1 MTSSHS
7 VAVLLTA
14 FNGIKWIEE
23 QVESIFYQ
31 KDVNID
37 IYISIDLSN
46 DGTYEWCQE
55 LALKN
60 SNVNILPYGNH
71 FGGAAKNFYR
81 LIKEV
86 DICKYDYISL
96 ADQDDI
102 WLPDKISRAIKI
114 INVRGLDG
122 YSSNVIAFWEDGR
135 KQLIRKSYPQNKF
148 DYYFESAGPGCTFLL
163 KQQSLKKFKDFL
175 IKNWTLVNEVSLHDV
190 MIYAFFRELSMVW
203 YIDDIPKLYYRQHTN
218 NQIGANVNWRSYLN
232 RLKKI
237 KNKWARRE
245 VQKIIN
251 LLKPYSKDK
260 ISLNYF
266 FLIINFNKL
275 RRRFRDRII
284 LLLMN
289 LIRLF

>member
-1 MTSSHS
+1 MTSNPS
-7 VAVLLTA
+7 VAVLLAA

-23 QVESIFYQ
+23 QVESIFNQ

-86 DICKYDYISL
+86 DISKYDYISL

-102 WLPDKISRAIKI
+102 WLSDKVSRAIEI
-114 INVRGLDG
+114 MNVKKLDG

-135 KQLIRKSYPQNKF
+135 EQLIRKSYPQNKF
-148 DYYFESAGPGCTFLL
+148 DYYFESAGPGCTFLI

-175 IKNWTLVNEVSLHDV
+175 IKNWTIVNEVSLHDV
-190 MIYAFFRELSMVW
+190 MIYAFFREFSMVW
-203 YIDDIPKLYYRQHTN
+203 YIDEIPKLYYRQHSK
-218 NQIGANVNWRSYLN
+218 NQIGANVNLKSFLN
-232 RLKKI
+232 RFKKI
-237 KNKWARRE
+237 KNKWARSE

-251 LLKPYSKDK
+251 LLKPYSNNKV
-260 ISLNYF
+260 SLNYF

>member
-23 QVESIFYQ
+23 QVESIFNQ

-46 DGTYEWCQE
+46 DGTYEWCQD

-102 WLPDKISRAIKI
+102 WLTDKISRAIKI
-114 INVRGLDG
+114 INVRKLDG

-203 YIDDIPKLYYRQHTN
+203 YIDDVPKLFYRQHTN

-284 LLLMN
+284 LLLMS

>member
-1 MTSSHS
+1 MTSNPS

-14 FNGIKWIEE
+14 FNGIKWIRE
-23 QVESIFYQ
+23 QIESIFNQ
-31 KDVNID
+31 KDVDIK
-37 IYISIDLSN
+37 IYISVDLSN
-46 DGTYEWCQE
+46 DGTYEWCKE

-86 DICKYDYISL
+86 DFSKYDYISL

-102 WLPDKISRAIKI
+102 WLPQKISRAIKI
-114 INVRGLDG
+114 INVKKLDG
-122 YSSNVIAFWEDGR
+122 YSSNVIAFWQDGR
-135 KQLIRKSYPQNKF
+135 KQFIKKSYPQNKF

-175 IKNWTLVNEVSLHDV
+175 IKNWTLVNDVKLHDW

-203 YIDDIPKLYYRQHTN
+203 YIDDIPSMYYRQHTN
-218 NQIGANVNWRSYLN
+218 NQIGANFNLRSYFS
-232 RLKKI
+232 RFKKI
-237 KNKWARRE
+237 KNKWARNE

-251 LLKPYSKDK
+251 LLKPYSKNR

-275 RRRFRDRII
+275 RRRYRDRLF
-284 LLLMN
+284 LLFIN

>member
-114 INVRGLDG
+114 INVRKLDG

-175 IKNWTLVNEVSLHDV
+175 IKNWILINEVSLHDV

>member
-190 MIYAFFRELSMVW
+190 MIYAFYRELSMVW
-203 YIDDIPKLYYRQHTN
+203 YIDDVPKLYYRQHTN
-218 NQIGANVNWRSYLN
+218 NQIGANVNWRAYLN

>member
-122 YSSNVIAFWEDGR
+122 YSSNVIAFWEDGLHSSGVGV
-135 KQLIRKSYPQNKF
+135 QDSVEAKSCSF
-148 DYYFESAGPGCTFLL
+148 DWVF
-163 KQQSLKKFKDFL
+163 
-175 IKNWTLVNEVSLHDV
+175 VHV
-190 MIYAFFRELSMVW
+190 
-203 YIDDIPKLYYRQHTN
+203 
-218 NQIGANVNWRSYLN
+218 
-232 RLKKI
+232 
-237 KNKWARRE
+237 
-245 VQKIIN
+245 
-251 LLKPYSKDK
+251 
-260 ISLNYF
+260 
-266 FLIINFNKL
+266 
-275 RRRFRDRII
+275 
-284 LLLMN
+284 
-289 LIRLF
+289 

>member
-1 MTSSHS
+1 MTSNPS

-14 FNGIKWIEE
+14 FNGIKWIRE
-23 QVESIFYQ
+23 QIESIFNQ
-31 KDVNID
+31 KDVDIK
-37 IYISIDLSN
+37 IYISVDLSN
-46 DGTYEWCQE
+46 DGTYEWCKE

-86 DICKYDYISL
+86 DFSKYDYISL

-102 WLPDKISRAIKI
+102 WLPQKISRAIKI
-114 INVRGLDG
+114 INVKKLDG
-122 YSSNVIAFWEDGR
+122 YSSNVIAFWQDGR
-135 KQLIRKSYPQNKF
+135 KQFIKKSYPQNKF

-175 IKNWTLVNEVSLHDV
+175 IKNWTLVNDVKLHDW

-203 YIDDIPKLYYRQHTN
+203 YIDDISSLYYRQHTN
-218 NQIGANVNWRSYLN
+218 NQIGANFNWRSYFS
-232 RLKKI
+232 RFKKI
-237 KNKWARRE
+237 KNKWARNE

-251 LLKPYSKDK
+251 LLKPYSKNR
-260 ISLNYF
+260 ISLDYF

-275 RRRFRDRII
+275 RRRYRDRLF
-284 LLLMN
+284 LLFIN

>member
-175 IKNWTLVNEVSLHDV
+175 IKNWILINEVSLHDV
-190 MIYAFFRELSMVW
+190 MIYAFYRELSMVW
-203 YIDDIPKLYYRQHTN
+203 YIDDVPKLYYRQHTN
-218 NQIGANVNWRSYLN
+218 NQIGANVNWRAYLN

>member
-23 QVESIFYQ
+23 QVESIFNQ

-114 INVRGLDG
+114 INVRKLDG

-175 IKNWTLVNEVSLHDV
+175 IKNWILINEVSLHDV

>member
-1 MTSSHS
+1 MTSNPS

-14 FNGIKWIEE
+14 FNGIKWIRE
-23 QVESIFYQ
+23 QIESIFNQ
-31 KDVNID
+31 KDVDIK
-37 IYISIDLSN
+37 IYISVDLSN
-46 DGTYEWCQE
+46 DGTYEWCKQ

-86 DICKYDYISL
+86 DFSKYDYISL
-96 ADQDDI
+96 ADHDDI
-102 WLPDKISRAIKI
+102 WLPQKISRAIKI
-114 INVRGLDG
+114 INVKKLDG
-122 YSSNVIAFWEDGR
+122 YSSNVIAFWQDGR
-135 KQLIRKSYPQNKF
+135 KQFIKKSYPQNKF

-175 IKNWTLVNEVSLHDV
+175 IKNWTLVNDVKLHDW

-203 YIDDIPKLYYRQHTN
+203 YIDDIPSMYYRQHTN
-218 NQIGANVNWRSYLN
+218 NQIGANFNLRSYFS
-232 RLKKI
+232 RFKKI
-237 KNKWARRE
+237 KNKWARNE

-251 LLKPYSKDK
+251 LLKPYSKNR

-275 RRRFRDRII
+275 RRRYRDRLF
-284 LLLMN
+284 LLFIN